1 MRKKHIKE
9 TVLKNVSRRKIYINL
24 PSTRQQTDYTC
35 GAAALRAIAK
45 YYGRDLNNENEF
57 EILCRSGRI
66 KGAHP
71 EDIVKAARA
80 LGLYATMEEFMSI
93 DELIDYIN
101 RKIPV
106 ICAIQAWGDQKHY
119 DKLKDGH
126 YVVAIGH
133 DDNNI
138 YFQDPVIAGSRAH
151 LSKEEFYQRWIDKEA
166 YSNDPVKVRL
176 GIMIR
181 GGEPKK
187 EKVLTK
193 TRRLP

>member
-1 MRKKHIKE
+1 MRKKHIKK
-9 TVLKNVSRRKIYINL
+9 TILKNVSRRKIYINL

-45 YYGRDLNNENEF
+45 YYGKDLNNENEF

-71 EDIVKAARA
+71 EDIVKAARE
-80 LGLYATMEEFMSI
+80 LGLYATMEEFMSV
-93 DELIDYIN
+93 DNLINYIT

-106 ICAIQAWGDQKHY
+106 ICAIQAWGDQRY
-119 DKLKDGH
+119 YNKLKDGH
-126 YVVAIGH
+126 YVVAIGF
-133 DDNNI
+133 DNKNI
-138 YFQDPVIAGSRAH
+138 YFEDPSITGSRPY
-151 LSKEEFYQRWIDKEA
+151 LSKEEFYKRWIDREA
-166 YSNDPVKVRL
+166 YVDNPVKVRL

-187 EKVLTK
+187 KKVLTK